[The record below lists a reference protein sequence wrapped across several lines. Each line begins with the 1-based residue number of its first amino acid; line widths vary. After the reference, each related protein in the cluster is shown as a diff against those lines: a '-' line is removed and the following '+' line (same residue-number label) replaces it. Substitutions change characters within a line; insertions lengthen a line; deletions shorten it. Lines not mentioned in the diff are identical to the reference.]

1 MKFGSVGAVIASAGR
16 DDTIPLLKIGTIPI
30 LRRIVLTMQM
40 AGVFPVVVVTGTEEV
55 EVTHLLSSL
64 GVIFIRNT
72 DYPERPELFSSVR
85 CGLEYIEGKCDRVF
99 FSPVNSPMFTPSTL
113 TRLMESDGDIVTPT
127 YKGKGGH
134 PILIRDSAIPALL
147 SYNGTNGLREAVA
160 EADVRKERIEV
171 DDRGIHLTVHNEDE
185 LWGYLTEHNSSLLS
199 PSVTVSIDKE
209 SVILNARL
217 NLLLFLIDDMH
228 SIRQAA
234 MHMGLSYQKAWEMIN
249 TLESEAGYQVVERRR
264 GGKDGGRTS
273 LTEKGRALI
282 KAFQGYEEEL
292 HAFSEKRFREIFI
305 TSGLIR

>member
-16 DDTIPLLKIGTIPI
+16 DDTVPLLKIGTIPI
-30 LRRIVLTMQM
+30 LRRIVITMQM

-113 TRLMESDGDIVTPT
+113 TRLMESDGDIATPT

-134 PILIRDSAIPALL
+134 PILIKNSAIPSLL

-160 EADVRKERIEV
+160 EAGVRKERIEV

-282 KAFQGYEEEL
+282 KAFQNYEEEL
-292 HAFSEKRFREIFI
+292 HAFSERRFREIFI
-305 TSGLIR
+305 TPGLIR